1 MEDNLKKFCE
11 NYDVR
16 VVNDTGRAARYHPP
30 RFFTDPERADIVRN
44 DIVEYQTEKL
54 YTLQI
59 PESRLRTLVEME
71 KRFFNNNPH
80 SQGYTDMFEML
91 MSKEREE
98 SQFRNTHESVQKAYE
113 QYSMMLYLAGIT
125 EKSESFSNCY

>member
-30 RFFTDPERADIVRN
+30 RFFTDVIRN
-44 DIVEYQTEKL
+44 DVVEYQTEKL

-59 PESRLRTLVEME
+59 PESRLKTLVEME

-98 SQFRNTHESVQKAYE
+98 SNFRMTHESVKKAYE
-113 QYSMMLYLAGIT
+113 QYSMMLYLAGYHRKI
-125 EKSESFSNCY
+125 